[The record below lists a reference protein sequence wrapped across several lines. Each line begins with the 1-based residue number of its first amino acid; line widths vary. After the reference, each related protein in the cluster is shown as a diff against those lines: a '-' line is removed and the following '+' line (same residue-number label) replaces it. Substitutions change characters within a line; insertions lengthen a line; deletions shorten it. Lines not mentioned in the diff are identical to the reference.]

1 MSQAQNVILLV
12 ADSLRYDSVY
22 RNGDIRL
29 PYINQNAI
37 QFSQAR
43 SSGCWTL
50 PATASVFTGLL
61 PHQHGATSQT
71 RAIHENIPTLAEK
84 MKAAGY
90 NTYQITANVAT
101 TDIFG
106 LHRGFDEV
114 HRVWDW
120 ASPRFN
126 RLQQTLVLVGKPRLR
141 KKLLSKDAVMTKMSD
156 DLRASM
162 TWLQYTHE
170 DILNK
175 GRKIIEENE
184 AKGEKTFLFLNLMES
199 HFPYH
204 VAPTFETTSE
214 GCMDKLREVAGLF
227 HMVNQTF
234 LTSTEPKVKINV
246 LKQLRERQRKS
257 WEILAPKIDGFVQ
270 EMHQDKDNLMIFCS
284 DHGDNFGDQGWQ
296 YHFSNV
302 TDGGNKVPI
311 FVLPQGSKTN
321 GIIHDKINAKDIHST
336 ILHESGVDKNVLSL
350 IKDPARSQSI
360 LQSYWYNSR
369 EKTLPQYK
377 HNQFAFIV
385 DNQRFVNRK
394 EQWFQAPI
402 GEYGN
407 EPIFSAIKDKSI
419 NPIQEIQDVDRRYT
433 LQKEFDEFLEFSR
446 KVLP

>member
-1 MSQAQNVILLV
+1 MSQPKNVILLV
-12 ADSLRYDSVY
+12 ADSLRYDSVH

-29 PYINQNAI
+29 PYINKNAY

-50 PATASVFTGLL
+50 PATASLFTGLL

-90 NTYQITANVAT
+90 KTYQITANVAT
-101 TDIFG
+101 THIFG

-120 ASPRFN
+120 VSPRFN
-126 RLQQTLVLVGKPRLR
+126 RLQQTLVLIGKPRLR
-141 KKLLSKDAVMTKMSD
+141 KKLLSKDAVVSKLSE

-175 GRKIIEENE
+175 GRKIIAENE
-184 AKGEKTFLFLNLMES
+184 AKGEKTFLFLNMMES

-214 GCMDKLREVAGLF
+214 GWGNKVREVAGLF
-227 HMVNQTF
+227 HMVNQSF
-234 LTSTEPKVKINV
+234 LTTTKPTVKLNI
-246 LKQLRERQRKS
+246 LQQLRTRQRKS

-270 EMHQDKDNLMIFCS
+270 EMHQDKENLMVFCS

-311 FVLPQGSKTN
+311 FILPQGNKTRQ
-321 GIIHDKINAKDIHST
+321 IIDHKVNAKDIHST
-336 ILHESGVDKNVLSL
+336 LLHESGVDTSALSL
-350 IKDPARSQSI
+350 IKEPTRSQSVM
-360 LQSYWYNSR
+360 QSYWYNNR
-369 EKTLPQYK
+369 DKTLPEYK
-377 HNQFAFIV
+377 YNQFAFV
-385 DNQRFVNRK
+385 NGSQRYVNRK
-394 EQWFQAPI
+394 GAWYQAPVS
-402 GEYGN
+402 EFGN
-407 EPIFSAIKDKSI
+407 EPIFSSIKDKNI
-419 NPIQEIQDVDRRYT
+419 NPIQEIADIDRRHA
-433 LQKEFDEFLEFSR
+433 LQTAFDEFLEFSK